1 MAEVVGVKF
10 KNTAKVYYFAPANDV
25 DRYEKDS
32 GVIVETAKGLE
43 YGKVV
48 FDRKE
53 VPEEE
58 VVRPLKAIIRKSNK
72 KDDAIVKKNEEKVPE
87 ALKIAEEKIAK
98 QNLKMK
104 LVGCEF
110 SFDCKKVIFY
120 FTADN
125 RVDFRELIK
134 DLAVA
139 FKIRIELRQI
149 GIRDETKLL
158 GGIAPCGRACCCSS
172 FMPDFKKVSI
182 KMAKTQGLSLNP
194 NKISG
199 LCGRLMCCLS
209 YENDIYS
216 DLYKLMPKIGGTVK
230 TPEGDGV
237 VITNNILKK
246 MCKVKITKPDGEVYK
261 DFSVDQLSFKKQNVV
276 EDVLDEEN
284 SEELKELLD

>member
-1 MAEVVGVKF
+1 MQEVVGVKF
-10 KNTAKVYYFAPANDV
+10 KNTAKVYYFAPANDT
-25 DRYEKDS
+25 DIYEKDS

-48 FDRKE
+48 FDRKKVTDDE
-53 VPEEE
+53 IVK
-58 VVRPLKAIIRKSNK
+58 PLKAVLRKAIA
-72 KDDAIVKKNEEKVPE
+72 KDEAIVKKNEEKVPE
-87 ALKIAEEKIAK
+87 AIKIAEEKIAK
-98 QNLKMK
+98 QQLKMK

-134 DLAVA
+134 DLASA

-194 NKISG
+194 SKISG

-209 YENDIYS
+209 YENDTYS

-230 TPEGDGV
+230 TPEGEGV
-237 VITNNILKK
+237 VVTNNILKK
-246 MCKVKITKPDGEVYK
+246 LCKVKITSPDGEVYK
-261 DFSVDQLSFKKQNVV
+261 DFYVDELTFGKQNLP
-276 EDVLDEEN
+276 DDEEII
-284 SEELKELLD
+284 SEEELKELLD